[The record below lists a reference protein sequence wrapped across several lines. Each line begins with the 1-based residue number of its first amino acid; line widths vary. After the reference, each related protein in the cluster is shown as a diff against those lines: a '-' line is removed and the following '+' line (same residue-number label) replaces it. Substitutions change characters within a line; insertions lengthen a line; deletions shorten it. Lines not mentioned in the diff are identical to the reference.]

1 MLPKSQQKLL
11 KIIVKNNR
19 VKLSEISNSKTFK
32 SINIPQEAD
41 CLMKQGLIT
50 INKSTITYEPT
61 VQGKHFFELEHQFA
75 FNSIVIP
82 AIVSLLVN
90 LISDVLELLLPLI
103 Q

>member
-11 KIIVKNNR
+11 KAIVKNNR

-50 INKSTITYEPT
+50 INKSTIAYEPT
-61 VQGKHFFELEHQFA
+61 VQGKHFFENQIKNWLSQNILA
-75 FNSIVIP
+75 IL
-82 AIVSLLVN
+82 ALIVSIIALFN
-90 LISDVLELLLPLI
+90 
-103 Q
+103 